1 VYGVGP
7 ACEILVRSG
16 SRKVQ
21 PRASRDL
28 AELIDQRVK
37 DTSH

>member
-37 DTSH
+37 DTPH